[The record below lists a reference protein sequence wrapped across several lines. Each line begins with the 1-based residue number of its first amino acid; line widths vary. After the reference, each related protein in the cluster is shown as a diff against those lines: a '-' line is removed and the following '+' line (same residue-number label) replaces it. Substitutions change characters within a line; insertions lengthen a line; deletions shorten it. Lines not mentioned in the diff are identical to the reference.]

1 MKRSTR
7 VLILLVVFEALII
20 GVGYFSIAQ
29 IRSGAW
35 DGGTQPEELMK
46 GIRDTVAMLVPVVG
60 GIFIALYLMLWTA
73 ERRART

>member
-1 MKRSTR
+1 M
-7 VLILLVVFEALII
+7 
-20 GVGYFSIAQ
+20 
-29 IRSGAW
+29 